1 MPNTDLFL
9 IRHGKLDN
17 PQGTIYDGSIS
28 LSDLGREEMYAL
40 GRTLRD
46 RGVVPDA
53 IISSDFLRAMQSS
66 AEIMRN
72 YPELNLSVE
81 PDPRLQDPN
90 SPDMFGKSLVW
101 LAEIGDPY
109 TNPELANW
117 RIERPPS
124 FTARMVAAIKDVVER
139 YCGKTIFV
147 VSHGDPTAFAMW
159 QLLNP
164 GKSLPSLGE
173 LKQESGRV
181 PYLEKGEAWRILF
194 DDQGQVLDHEHI
206 ANQSK

>member
-1 MPNTDLFL
+1 M
-9 IRHGKLDN
+9 H
-17 PQGTIYDGSIS
+17 
-28 LSDLGREEMYAL
+28 AL
-40 GRTLRD
+40 GHTLRE

-72 YPELNLSVE
+72 YPDLNLSIE
-81 PDPRLQDPN
+81 PDSRLQDPN
-90 SPDMFGKSLVW
+90 SPDMFGRSLVW

-109 TNPELANW
+109 THPELANW

-124 FTARMVAAIKDVVER
+124 FTARMVAAISDVVR
-139 YCGKTIFV
+139 KHSGKTIFV

-164 GKSLPSLGE
+164 GQPLPSLRE
-173 LKQESGRV
+173 IQKESGRV
-181 PYLEKGEAWRILF
+181 TYLEKGEAWRILF
-194 DDQGQVLDHEHI
+194 DDQGHVLDHEHI
-206 ANQSK
+206 TNQRK